1 MMEKKL
7 PSRIR
12 KKRNLK
18 IKKSTIGVFV
28 AVFAFVFSIFQAFAG
43 TNPTIIMDK
52 IESASVGDTV
62 TMNVSLENDKDYTS
76 LGFTVNF
83 DPSKLEFVPTGSKA
97 LSASGDDEEAPEFD
111 THMLT
116 TTEAA
121 DGRLMFAFVFLTGG
135 TANTDATLGRIKFK
149 VKDGAVGQNDVTI
162 SNIKM
167 ELMNPDETVTSYET
181 EKEDGYIKVSM
192 PVDMDSVALEED
204 EFEIQKGATDNI
216 VVTYS
221 PENTTDPMNATYV
234 SSATNVAT
242 VSETGV
248 ITAVA
253 PGSATI
259 TVTAFGKEMTANVTV
274 VNHIT
279 EVTLTAPTTEI
290 NKSGTVQVSATITPD
305 DTSDDTTLTWASSAT
320 NVATVDQTGKVTGVG
335 GGTTTI
341 TAISAN
347 NVVGSINISVV
358 VPITEFTT
366 TDETVNMEKG
376 DTHTIP
382 VTITPN
388 DTTEST
394 TISWTSSATN
404 VATVN
409 ADGVIT
415 AVGGGNA
422 TITGTLANQMSI
434 NVEVNVTVPLV
445 SISLDKDNL
454 ELLPEQ
460 TQALELTINPDDTTD
475 TNPVVWESSSTA
487 VATVANGTVTAVA
500 PGNATITV
508 TKGSKSA
515 TATVHV
521 IKAIDTIAISQPE
534 VTLNRNESATL
545 NVIITPEDAEE
556 DKTVTWTSS
565 DPASV
570 SVTQSGVITGL
581 KGTQNPVTITA
592 TLPNGKSATSS
603 VTVVVLL
610 NDISLNKSAATL
622 NKGES
627 ETLTVSYDPEDTSEE
642 KAVTWES
649 SATNVATVDSTG
661 KVTAVGP
668 GTAVITATVGTH
680 SKICTITVLVPIES
694 VTVPDADFTLNR
706 GATKTVSATVNPSDT
721 TEDTTITW
729 TSSATNVA
737 TVDSTGKVTAVSAG
751 TATITATAGGKS
763 DTVKVTVVVPIT
775 EFTASSATME
785 IVKNTSQTISTT
797 INPEDTT
804 EDTTITWTSS
814 ATNIATVD
822 ANGKVTGKAAGSAT
836 ITGTLPNDMQVQ
848 VVVTVT
854 IIPVESITI
863 SQKNIPLL
871 RKDTVG
877 LSVTYSP
884 ENATEVTDVT
894 WESSDTTVATVDAD
908 GKVTALKEGSATITA
923 RMGQLTDTANVT
935 VTEVALE
942 GISLEGNSTTTEVG
956 ADYILKPVLEPADA
970 TDDVTYTYESSDPEI
985 AEVDPTTGKLITK
998 KAGTV
1003 TITIK
1008 ASNGNEEYEDTI
1020 TITVN
1025 TPSSPQTGVTP
1036 IWVYGGIIAILSIIA
1051 VVICKKKELF

>member
-97 LSASGDDEEAPEFD
+97 LSASGDDDEAPEFD

-116 TTEAA
+116 TNEAA
-121 DGRLMFAFVFLTGG
+121 NGRLMFAFVFLTGG
-135 TANTDATLGRIKFK
+135 TANTDATLGRVKFR

-167 ELMNPDETVTSYET
+167 ELMNPDETVTSYDVD
-181 EKEDGYIKVSM
+181 KEDGYIKVAV
-192 PVDMDSVALEED
+192 PVDPNSVALEED
-204 EFEIQKGATDNI
+204 EFEIQKGSTATL
-216 VVTYS
+216 VVTYE
-221 PENTTDPMNATYV
+221 PENTTDPMNAQYA

-242 VSETGV
+242 VSDSGV

-253 PGSATI
+253 PGNATI
-259 TVTAFGKEMTANVTV
+259 TVTAFGQELTATVTV

-279 EVTLTAPTTEI
+279 GVTLTAPTTEI

-305 DTSDDTTLTWASSAT
+305 DTSDDTTLVWASSAT
-320 NVATVDQTGKVTGVG
+320 NVATVDQTGKVTAVG

-341 TAISAN
+341 TATSTN

-366 TDETVNMEKG
+366 TDTSVNMEKG

-394 TISWTSSATN
+394 TITWVSSATT
-404 VATVN
+404 VATIN
-409 ADGVIT
+409 ASGVVT
-415 AVGGGNA
+415 AVGAGNA
-422 TITGTLANQMSI
+422 TITGTLPNNMSI
-434 NVEVNVTVPLV
+434 TVPVTVTVPLV
-445 SISLDKDNL
+445 SISLDKDNI
-454 ELLPEQ
+454 ELVPEQ
-460 TQALELTINPDDTTD
+460 TQTLELTINPDDTTD

-487 VATVANGTVTAVA
+487 VATVNNGTVTAVA

-508 TKGSKSA
+508 TKGSQTA

-521 IKAIDTIAISQPE
+521 LKAIDSIVISQPE
-534 VTLNRNESATL
+534 VTLNRNASATL
-545 NVIITPEDAEE
+545 TAIITPNDAEE

-565 DPASV
+565 DPTSV
-570 SVTQSGVITGL
+570 SVTQQGVITGL

-592 TLPNGKSATSS
+592 ELPNGMSATSQ

-610 NDISLNKSAATL
+610 DDISLNKSSATL
-622 NKGES
+622 NRGET
-627 ETLTVSYDPEDTSEE
+627 ETLTVSYDPEDTSEDTT
-642 KAVTWES
+642 VTWES
-649 SATNVATVDSTG
+649 SATNVATVSNGT
-661 KVTAVGP
+661 VTAVGP

-680 SKICTITVLVPIES
+680 SKVCTITVLVPIES

-721 TEDTTITW
+721 TEDTTVTW

-797 INPEDTT
+797 INPTDTT